1 MHAVNME
8 YVYVMFVVFCLLHV
22 VGDLSR
28 MLEVTM
34 IQTTNSNT
42 YEVDN
47 M

>member
-1 MHAVNME
+1 MYAVSME
-8 YVYVMFVVFCLLHV
+8 YVHVMFVVFCLLHGL
-22 VGDLSR
+22 GDLPR